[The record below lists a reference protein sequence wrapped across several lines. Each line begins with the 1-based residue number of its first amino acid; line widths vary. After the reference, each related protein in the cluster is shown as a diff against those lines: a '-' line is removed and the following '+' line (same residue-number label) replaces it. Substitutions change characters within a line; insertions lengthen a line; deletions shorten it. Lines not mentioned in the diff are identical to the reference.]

1 MKELR
6 PNILND
12 YDHVVTSLV
21 ERYED
26 SAGFPQLEAYNVT
39 KESVE
44 DYLFGYQAIL
54 DGEGS
59 QRSRQT
65 MYGLIASLPII
76 VLSAFPMETL
86 PWRTETTSL
95 MVGVGV
101 GLALALIMRA
111 FRIGVKKSRLKNLR
125 NANADVAN
133 YVDAIMK
140 WKNDNTNDN
149 I

>member
-1 MKELR
+1 
-6 PNILND
+6 
-12 YDHVVTSLV
+12 
-21 ERYED
+21 
-26 SAGFPQLEAYNVT
+26 
-39 KESVE
+39 
-44 DYLFGYQAIL
+44 
-54 DGEGS
+54 
-59 QRSRQT
+59 
-65 MYGLIASLPII
+65 
-76 VLSAFPMETL
+76 
-86 PWRTETTSL
+86 